1 MNAST
6 IEKYFSGIND
16 DSANFEIVRR
26 LVATMGGSLDE
37 LAGIGTGAERDLGAY
52 QMVVAGLEARL
63 GEKDE
68 RISARW
74 RLAEKERERA
84 EEEIAYER
92 RRARATSRS
101 APSASSAGKGM
112 IFAPI
117 SSPPYSSG
125 GFSSGFFV
133 CRASRF
139 SLMAASISTRSAV

>member
-6 IEKYFSGIND
+6 IGKYFSGIND

-92 RRARATSRS
+92 RRARAAIIISYV
-101 APSASSAGKGM
+101 ALGLFVLFFLLDFLLSSMGW
-112 IFAPI
+112 I
-117 SSPPYSSG
+117 
-125 GFSSGFFV
+125 
-133 CRASRF
+133 RR
-139 SLMAASISTRSAV
+139 

>member
-6 IEKYFSGIND
+6 IGKYFSGIND

-37 LAGIGTGAERDLGAY
+37 LAGIGTSAERDLGAY
-52 QMVVAGLEARL
+52 QLVVAGMEARL

-84 EEEIAYER
+84 EAVIAYER
-92 RRARATSRS
+92 RRARAAIIISYV
-101 APSASSAGKGM
+101 ALGLFALFFLLDFLLSSMGW
-112 IFAPI
+112 I
-117 SSPPYSSG
+117 
-125 GFSSGFFV
+125 
-133 CRASRF
+133 RR
-139 SLMAASISTRSAV
+139 

>member
-92 RRARATSRS
+92 RRARAAIIISYV
-101 APSASSAGKGM
+101 ALGLFVLFFLLDFLLSSMGW
-112 IFAPI
+112 I
-117 SSPPYSSG
+117 
-125 GFSSGFFV
+125 
-133 CRASRF
+133 RR
-139 SLMAASISTRSAV
+139 

>member
-6 IEKYFSGIND
+6 IGKYFSGIND

-37 LAGIGTGAERDLGAY
+37 LAGIGTSAERDLGAY
-52 QMVVAGLEARL
+52 QLVVAGLEARL

-84 EEEIAYER
+84 EAEIAYER
-92 RRARATSRS
+92 RRARAAIIISYV
-101 APSASSAGKGM
+101 ALGLFALFFLLDFLLPSMGW
-112 IFAPI
+112 I
-117 SSPPYSSG
+117 
-125 GFSSGFFV
+125 
-133 CRASRF
+133 RR
-139 SLMAASISTRSAV
+139 

>member
-6 IEKYFSGIND
+6 IGKYFSGIND

-37 LAGIGTGAERDLGAY
+37 LAGIGTSAERDLGAY
-52 QMVVAGLEARL
+52 QLVVAGMEARL

-84 EEEIAYER
+84 EAEIAYER
-92 RRARATSRS
+92 RRARAAIIISYV
-101 APSASSAGKGM
+101 ALGLFALFFLLDFLLSSMGW
-112 IFAPI
+112 I
-117 SSPPYSSG
+117 
-125 GFSSGFFV
+125 
-133 CRASRF
+133 RR
-139 SLMAASISTRSAV
+139 